1 MLRIVYIFVSKM
13 EYWVIGVIVTI
24 SFFAYHMYSVKES
37 YGGMS
42 SRQSARDNS
51 INNVLNSMLAET
63 YP

>member
-1 MLRIVYIFVSKM
+1 M